1 MIRKKKAL
9 EEQASKSASSDQGET
24 AGIDGP
30 ERDVPA
36 QSAEEVDKM
45 EQNKRLLRE
54 KAKRE
59 ELEALRAKLK
69 KLEL

>member
-9 EEQASKSASSDQGET
+9 EEQASKSASGGQVET
-24 AGIDGP
+24 AGADGP
-30 ERDVPA
+30 DVTV
-36 QSAEEVDKM
+36 QSTEEVGTM
-45 EQNKRLLRE
+45 EHKQRLLRE
-54 KAKRE
+54 QVKRE